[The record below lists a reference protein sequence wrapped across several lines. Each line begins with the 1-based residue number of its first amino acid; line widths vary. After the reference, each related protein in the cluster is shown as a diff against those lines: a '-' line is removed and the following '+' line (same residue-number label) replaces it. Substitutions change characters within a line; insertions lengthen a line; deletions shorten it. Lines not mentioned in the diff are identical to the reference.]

1 MANALQL
8 FKILYK
14 TQHKPVHKLWLR
26 FEENEVND
34 KSGKGGGGGTILG
47 ICSSN
52 RVFKILVSYREWFAQ
67 KLDMFG

>member
-34 KSGKGGGGGTILG
+34 KSGKGGVVLSWVYAAPTEYLKFWSLIGNGLLK
-47 ICSSN
+47 N
-52 RVFKILVSYREWFAQ
+52 
-67 KLDMFG
+67 